1 MNNEIKKPTD
11 EWHYLEVNRGR
22 YLCPRHGGFCDSCD
36 GYAMNCPICGKS
48 ESKKNKENWQ
58 INPVNRALEIIRGL
72 QKRSL
77 NRFSILSGIT
87 GLFGVFSLFQTDAFL
102 KYWQDLGCWSQTLL
116 MLFSICFFISF
127 ICYLT
132 SMAHVKI
139 TCREKICGFFGTAKF
154 LKKTIDDWETY
165 MVCCLNA
172 FELCHEIGN
181 KILVLGGVF
190 IIIVLIIQLF

>member
-1 MNNEIKKPTD
+1 MDNEIKEKD
-11 EWHYLEVNRGR
+11 SLWHYLEVNRGR
-22 YLCPRHGGFCDSCD
+22 YLCSRHGGFCDSCD
-36 GYAMNCPICGKS
+36 GYAKECSLCNEAQKKS
-48 ESKKNKENWQ
+48 KNWQ
-58 INPVNRALEIIRGL
+58 VNPIDRVLEIIRGL

-102 KYWQDLGCWSQTLL
+102 KYWQDLGYWSQILL

-127 ICYLT
+127 VCYLT

-154 LKKTIDDWETY
+154 LKKTIDGWETY

-190 IIIVLIIQLF
+190 IIIVLSIQLF